1 MRLRSSG
8 FTLIE
13 LMVSIA
19 VLAVLMALA
28 VPSFVDFRQRAALRG
43 ASDQLVSIW
52 GDARFEALK
61 RNRLVKVVIKGNG
74 SGGLC
79 VGVAEATSAA
89 DDTECDCLTLA
100 CGIANYP
107 TNQNDWRGVTM
118 VGSPTLGNTSTAVA
132 VIDPKR
138 GILAQAAD
146 AGGVSL
152 KGPAGSKDYRLNV
165 EVDRNG
171 RAVVCEPAEASH
183 KLPQYTDRRCPS
195 AIAPAPAT

>member
-28 VPSFVDFRQRAALRG
+28 VPSFIEFRQRAALRG
-43 ASDQLVSIW
+43 ATDQLVSVW

-61 RNRLVKVVIKGNG
+61 RNRLVKVVIKGDG
-74 SGGLC
+74 AGGFCL
-79 VGVAEATSAA
+79 GVAEAASAA
-89 DDTECDCLTLA
+89 DDTVCDCLTSA

-138 GILAQAAD
+138 GILAQPGD
-146 AGGVSL
+146 AGGISL
-152 KGPAGSKDYRLNV
+152 KGPAGSNDYRLNV

-171 RAVVCEPAEASH
+171 RAVVCEPSEAPN
-183 KLPQYTDRRCPS
+183 KLPQYTDRRCPPVP
-195 AIAPAPAT
+195 APAPAT